1 MSSSAGGFSITN
13 SATHKVCIQCSRKF
27 GGGETACPHDGT
39 LLVALMQDPLI
50 GSTLAGNYQI
60 QSLLGTGGMGVVYKA
75 RHGLMDRI
83 VAIKM
88 LQAQLVSDSL
98 SVARFHQESKAASR
112 INHPNVITIHDFGI
126 SAQGLP
132 YIVMDYLNG
141 EPLSDAIRES
151 GQISVDRTLKIAMQT
166 CDALA
171 QAHKQ
176 GVVHRDLKPGNI
188 VLTTFNEDKDY
199 VKVVDFGVAKL
210 MNQDGQRLTQAGEVC
225 GSPVYMS
232 PEQCMGQELD
242 ARSDIYSMGIVLY
255 ETLTGKLPI
264 LGKTMVDTMS
274 KHCSEMPPSF
284 KVSRPD
290 LYIPER
296 LEAIVFKALAKDPAD
311 RQQSMDE
318 LKSDLESAIPRAG
331 RTSTLRTADSLVAP
345 ALKNTVISKST
356 QSSLAI
362 SKYSF
367 MFMGLGAVLTFL
379 LAFVGFKMMTLNTV
393 MNKPHAAAV
402 TDTAKST
409 VPSSANDM
417 QKLVSPVRHKLGDV
431 QQQPVVQ
438 KEPEVQQESPQA
450 VEAKAATEQPIKSVV
465 PAKKTVN
472 KIVVAPEVH
481 RPKHP
486 KHTAEKAPTQETAHA
501 SGSHPAAAK
510 SSASPWDKLYSQLKN

>member
-1 MSSSAGGFSITN
+1 
-13 SATHKVCIQCSRKF
+13 
-27 GGGETACPHDGT
+27 
-39 LLVALMQDPLI
+39 MQDPLI
-50 GSTLAGNYQI
+50 GSTLAGCYQI
-60 QSLLGTGGMGVVYKA
+60 QSLLGAGGMGVVYKA

-88 LQAQLVSDSL
+88 LQAQLVSDQL

-112 INHPNVITIHDFGI
+112 INHPNVITIYDFGI
-126 SAQGLP
+126 SPQGLP
-132 YIVMDYLNG
+132 YIVMDYLAG
-141 EPLSDAIRES
+141 EPLSDVIREL
-151 GQISVDRTLKIAMQT
+151 GQIGVDRTLKITIQT

-171 QAHKQ
+171 HAHKQ

-188 VLTTFNEDKDY
+188 VLTTYNDDKDY

-274 KHCSEMPPSF
+274 KHCSEIPPAF

-296 LEAIVFKALAKDPAD
+296 LEAIIFKALAKDPGD

-331 RTSTLRTADSLVAP
+331 RTSTLRTAPPEAAQELGKTILSNKAHNP
-345 ALKNTVISKST
+345 FYTA
-356 QSSLAI
+356 
-362 SKYSF
+362 KYSLLF
-367 MFMGLGAVLTFL
+367 MSLGAVLTFL
-379 LAFVGFKMMTLNTV
+379 IAFTAFKIMTLNTV
-393 MNKPHAAAV
+393 NGTQQTTAV
-402 TDTAKST
+402 TGTTGNT
-409 VPSSANDM
+409 VAPEKTDAPGKDHNQEKEDNKTETSESSDI
-417 QKLVSPVRHKLGDV
+417 QKLVSPVRHRLGTVRRESAPASISPEAIETKTATD
-431 QQQPVVQ
+431 QP
-438 KEPEVQQESPQA
+438 S
-450 VEAKAATEQPIKSVV
+450 KAAV
-465 PAKKTVN
+465 PAKKAIA
-472 KIVVAPEVH
+472 KIVPTPEAHKPKHQRHLAEKVPAPES
-481 RPKHP
+481 P
-486 KHTAEKAPTQETAHA
+486 HTAAPRA
-501 SGSHPAAAK
+501 GK
-510 SSASPWDKLYSQLKN
+510 NPWDTLRSQLNN